1 MKQPI
6 TTSNTH
12 FKAAERMAHHLQYI
26 LTQSVKKA
34 QQSGIL
40 RELIAGLKGGK

>member
-1 MKQPI
+1 MQTKQTI
-6 TTSNTH
+6 NEH

-26 LTQSVKKA
+26 LTKTVKKA

-40 RELIAGLKGGK
+40 RELLAGLNGGK